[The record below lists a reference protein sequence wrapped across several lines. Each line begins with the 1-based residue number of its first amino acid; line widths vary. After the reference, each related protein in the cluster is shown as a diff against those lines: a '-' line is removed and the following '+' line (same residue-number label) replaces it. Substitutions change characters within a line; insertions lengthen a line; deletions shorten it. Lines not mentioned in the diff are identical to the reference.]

1 MTNANSSDTIFQKKN
16 KGDAKLMQLYIMMGV
31 LLTLMQ
37 NGKMTAQQLAEK
49 FEVST
54 RSIYRYVDSLS
65 VNGVPIVTDSGRKG
79 GIYLINNFNLDNMF
93 FTTNEL
99 MQIKDFLT
107 KTDTPESVSL
117 LEKVNYL
124 LTTTP
129 NV

>member
-1 MTNANSSDTIFQKKN
+1 
-16 KGDAKLMQLYIMMGV
+16 MQLYIMMGV

-99 MQIKDFLT
+99 MQIKDLLA

-117 LEKVNYL
+117 LEKGNYL

>member
-1 MTNANSSDTIFQKKN
+1 MTNANSRDKIFPKKN

-99 MQIKDFLT
+99 MQIKDFLA

>member
-1 MTNANSSDTIFQKKN
+1 MTNANSNDTIFQKKN

-99 MQIKDFLT
+99 MQIKDFLA

>member
-16 KGDAKLMQLYIMMGV
+16 KGDEKLMQLYIMMGV

-65 VNGVPIVTDSGRKG
+65 GNGVPIVTDSGRKG

-99 MQIKDFLT
+99 IQIKDFLA
-107 KTDTPESVSL
+107 KNSTPESVSL

-124 LTTTP
+124 LTTAP
-129 NV
+129 NT

>member
-31 LLTLMQ
+31 LLSLMQ

-99 MQIKDFLT
+99 MQIKDFLA

>member
-99 MQIKDFLT
+99 MQIKDFLA

>member
-1 MTNANSSDTIFQKKN
+1 MTNIKSRDTIFQKKN

-99 MQIKDFLT
+99 MQIKDFLA
-107 KTDTPESVSL
+107 KTNTPESVSL